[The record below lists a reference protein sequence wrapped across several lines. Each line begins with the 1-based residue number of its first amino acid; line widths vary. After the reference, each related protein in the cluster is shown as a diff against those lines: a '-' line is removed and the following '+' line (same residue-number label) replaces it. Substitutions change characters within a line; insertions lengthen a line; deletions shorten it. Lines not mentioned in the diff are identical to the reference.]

1 MPRPGLAKPRPP
13 RPAARGGE
21 SRGAIDASWFGASN
35 DGGVSHSLPQ
45 LEWFDR
51 PDDTGEAGLRFSCTM
66 CGNCC
71 SGPEGYVLI
80 DDAEAAALAKR
91 LGISV
96 KDFVE
101 RYTRATSA
109 GRSLTER
116 VTDAGNDCVFLDR
129 ERMPGKAVCGVYE
142 DRPKQCRT
150 WPFWKSLL
158 HSRRHWERAKAICPG
173 MDRGERFEPDVI
185 RQRRGVIDI

>member
-1 MPRPGLAKPRPP
+1 MLRRM
-13 RPAARGGE
+13 
-21 SRGAIDASWFGASN
+21 
-35 DGGVSHSLPQ
+35 SHALPQ

-51 PDDTGEAGLRFSCTM
+51 PDEKGEAGLRFSCTM

-71 SGPEGYVLI
+71 SGPEGYVLV

-96 KDFVE
+96 REFAE

-116 VTDAGNDCVFLDR
+116 VTEHGNDCVFLDR
-129 ERMPGKAVCGVYE
+129 EKMPGKAVCGVYE

-158 HSRRHWERAKAICPG
+158 HSRRHWERGKAICPG
-173 MDRGERFEPDVI
+173 MDRGERFAPEVI
-185 RQRRGVIDI
+185 RERRGVIDI

>member
-1 MPRPGLAKPRPP
+1 
-13 RPAARGGE
+13 
-21 SRGAIDASWFGASN
+21 
-35 DGGVSHSLPQ
+35 
-45 LEWFDR
+45 
-51 PDDTGEAGLRFSCTM
+51 M

-80 DDAEAAALAKR
+80 DDAEAVALAKR

-96 KDFVE
+96 KEFVE
-101 RYTRATSA
+101 RYTRVTSA

-129 ERMPGKAVCGVYE
+129 EKIPGKAVCGVYE

-150 WPFWKSLL
+150 WPFWPSILREKVT
-158 HSRRHWERAKAICPG
+158 WERAKRTCPG
-173 MDRGERFEPDVI
+173 IDKGNLVPVEQI
-185 RQRRGVIDI
+185 RILRDSCSI

>member
-1 MPRPGLAKPRPP
+1 
-13 RPAARGGE
+13 
-21 SRGAIDASWFGASN
+21 
-35 DGGVSHSLPQ
+35 
-45 LEWFDR
+45 
-51 PDDTGEAGLRFSCTM
+51 M

-80 DDAEAAALAKR
+80 DDAEAVALAKR

-96 KDFVE
+96 KEFVE

-129 ERMPGKAVCGVYE
+129 EKIPGKAVCGVYE

-173 MDRGERFEPDVI
+173 MDRGERFEPEVI